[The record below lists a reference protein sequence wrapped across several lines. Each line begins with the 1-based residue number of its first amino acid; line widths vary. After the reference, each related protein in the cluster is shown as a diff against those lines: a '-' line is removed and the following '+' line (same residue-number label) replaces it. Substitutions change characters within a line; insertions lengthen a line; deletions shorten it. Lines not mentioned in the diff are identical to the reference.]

1 MGHETLI
8 QILAEQLKAPLPGH
22 SAQLEMTSRPPDY
35 RLAIPEQHRKSATLT
50 LLYSWKSDLWISFM
64 QRTEDGNVHS
74 GQISFPGGK
83 MEPEDPD
90 STYTALREA
99 EEELGIKP
107 RMVQILG
114 ELTPLYIPPS
124 NFLVYP
130 KVGYCAERP
139 SFKLEKNE
147 VARLIEVSL
156 TDLMSPNIRQT
167 VNVRARNGM
176 TMQVPAFIPQGNIIW
191 GATAMMLNEL
201 LTVIRDVID

>member
-1 MGHETLI
+1 MRHEILI
-8 QILAEQLKAPLPGH
+8 QTLAEQLKAPLPGH

-35 RLAIPEQHRKSATLT
+35 RLKIPDQHRKSATLA

-90 STYTALREA
+90 STFTALREA
-99 EEELGIKP
+99 EEELGINPAK
-107 RMVQILG
+107 VQVIG

-130 KVGYCAERP
+130 KVGYCPERP
-139 SFKLEKNE
+139 SFKLERSE
-147 VARLIEVSL
+147 VARLIEVPL
-156 TDLMSPNIRQT
+156 TDLMSPEIRQT
-167 VNVRARNGM
+167 VKVRVQNGM
-176 TMQVPAFIPQGNIIW
+176 TMRVPAFIPQGNIIW

-201 LTVIRDVID
+201 LAVIRGIMD